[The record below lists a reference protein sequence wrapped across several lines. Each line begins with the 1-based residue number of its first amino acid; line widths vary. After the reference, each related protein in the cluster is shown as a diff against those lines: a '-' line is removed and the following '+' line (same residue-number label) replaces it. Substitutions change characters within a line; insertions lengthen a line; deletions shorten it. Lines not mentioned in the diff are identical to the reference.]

1 MKKYLLAA
9 TLCATSFIANAE
21 TFIGGLAGFAYSNE
35 IFTMSFAPCIGYEFN
50 DKFAIG
56 SYGGVSVYEGDAYGL
71 INPFLRI
78 TPCQN
83 DRIAFDLKIQSNIEV
98 NEGEA
103 LSINGISPC
112 LRAKISNKLEIA
124 SDFGIFGFQCYGG
137 ECTPSVSLKNV
148 NVNATI
154 IYKLGN
160 KSK

>member
-1 MKKYLLAA
+1 MKKYLLTAA
-9 TLCATSFIANAE
+9 LYATSLIANAE
-21 TFIGGLAGFAYSNE
+21 AFIGGLAGFAYSNE
-35 IFTMSFAPCIGYEFN
+35 TFTMSFAPCIGYEFN
-50 DKFAIG
+50 EKFAIG
-56 SYGGVSVYEGDAYGL
+56 TYGGVSVYDGDAYGL
-71 INPFLRI
+71 INPFLRF

-83 DRIAFDLKIQSNIEV
+83 GRIAFDLKIQSNIEFD
-98 NEGEA
+98 EGEV
-103 LSINGISPC
+103 LSLNGISPC
-112 LRAKISNKLEIA
+112 LRAKISDKLEIA